1 MKCLFYDKTL
11 NKKIPCILVPNK
23 LYIKEG
29 DRFCKV
35 TYDDTLFVEY
45 STNFNELNR
54 YSTDNIDIF
63 DIYPANTVEEIAYA
77 NACIPNNTTVNHKYD
92 ELIRFEKI
100 VTMLTNVETIRTDF
114 FYKLADFLSYD
125 LLFFYLNQAER
136 MIMLTICTYLI
147 PLENVAMLM
156 IDGVIPVKPYL
167 RTIKRIFD
175 KYPEDNTVKY
185 YVQNIRNLA
194 EFYYISFPLEL
205 NIPYLK
211 TNVNMLYDNNYLI
224 D

>member
-1 MKCLFYDKTL
+1 MKCLFYDKVL
-11 NKKIPCILVPNK
+11 QKKIPCNLVPNK
-23 LYIKEG
+23 LHTKDG
-29 DRFCKV
+29 DRFCKI
-35 TYDDTLFVEY
+35 TYDDTLFNTY
-45 STNFNELNR
+45 NTNLNELNR

-63 DIYPANTVEEIAYA
+63 DIYPANTQSEIDYA
-77 NACIPNNTTVNHKYD
+77 DTCIPNNISINHKYD

-100 VTMLTNVETIRTDF
+100 VTMLTDVETIKTDF

-136 MIMLTICTYLI
+136 VKMLTISTYLI
-147 PLENVAMLM
+147 PLENVSMLM

-167 RTIKRIFD
+167 RTTKRIFD

-185 YVQNIRNLA
+185 YVHNIRNLA
-194 EFYYISFPLEL
+194 EFSYLTFPLEL

-211 TNVNMLYDNNYLI
+211 ANIEMLSENGYLV

>member
-23 LYIKEG
+23 LYTKDS

-35 TYDDTLFVEY
+35 IYDDTLFSEY
-45 STNFNELNR
+45 NTNINELNR
-54 YSTDNIDIF
+54 YSIDSVDIF
-63 DIYPANTVEEIAYA
+63 DIYPANSSDEITYA
-77 NACIPNNTTVNHKYD
+77 NTCIPNNITINHKND
-92 ELIRFEKI
+92 ELTRFEKI
-100 VTMLTNVETIRTDF
+100 ITMLTNVETIKTDF

-136 MIMLTICTYLI
+136 IVMLTMSTYII
-147 PLENVAMLM
+147 PLENVSMLM
-156 IDGVIPVKPYL
+156 INGVIPTKPYL
-167 RTIKRIFD
+167 RSIKRIFD
-175 KYPEDNTVKY
+175 KYPNDNTVKY
-185 YVQNIRNLA
+185 FVQNIRNLA
-194 EFYYISFPLEL
+194 EFSYINFPLEL

-211 TNVNMLYDNNYLI
+211 ANITMLSENNYLL